1 MQQCE
6 QKNQNC
12 FKKCQLNDENVADLV
27 DFDPGAGREDVS
39 SRHG

>member
-6 QKNQNC
+6 RNC
-12 FKKCQLNDENVADLV
+12 FKKWQLNDDNVADLV

>member
-6 QKNQNC
+6 QNC
-12 FKKCQLNDENVADLV
+12 FKKWQLNDKNVADLV